1 MKKYLI
7 AFAALF
13 TPMVTWAQEA
23 ATAVANTATTVV
35 TTTAG
40 AAAPVVTTVDFSG
53 WATAAAPIIVTLL
66 GILMVAAIRWLVRK
80 TGTEKLIADAQIKLL
95 VDKLTGEATD
105 YAVSNLK
112 NANWLKV
119 ETKNEALGFA
129 LNYVEEHGADI
140 VKMSGLDTTK
150 ILQKLEAKLI
160 KYDENPGQWDE
171 TAQPT
176 TPAATQPVIG
186 NTPPVI

>member
-1 MKKYLI
+1 MKKLFI
-7 AFAALF
+7 AVAAFFAPA
-13 TPMVTWAQEA
+13 VAWAQE
-23 ATAVANTATTVV
+23 VAQTATTVV

-40 AAAPVVTTVDFSG
+40 AAAPVITTVDFSG

-66 GILMVAAIRWLVRK
+66 GILLTVGINWLVKK
-80 TGTEKLIADAQIKLL
+80 TGTEKLIAKEQIAKL
-95 VDKLTGEATD
+95 VDKLASEATD

-140 VKMSGLDTTK
+140 VKASGLDTTK

-160 KYDENPGQWDE
+160 KHDEAPGQWEDE
-171 TAQPT
+171 TPAVPAIGT
-176 TPAATQPVIG
+176 TPSPTA
-186 NTPPVI
+186 